1 MHIIVTGAAGVLG
14 QSVVEHLEQAGHQVS
29 AFVSHASS
37 GAATQYAADLR
48 DPQTARDAVNAA
60 TRDHGPVDALVH
72 LVGAFNWI
80 PIADSTIDDWMSLYA
95 INVGTT
101 INMVHAV
108 TPHMPDGGAIVC
120 VGAASAQPA
129 GAGMAPYG
137 AAKSGVARVV
147 EALSQELRERHIRV
161 NAVAPAIIDTPRNR
175 TDMPDADYGA
185 WTTPAAIAETIAF
198 LTSPA
203 SRAIN
208 GAVVPVTN
216 AA

>member
-14 QSVVEHLEQAGHQVS
+14 QSVVEHLKQAGHQVS

-37 GAATQYAADLR
+37 GAATEYSADLR
-48 DPQTARDAVNAA
+48 DPQAARDAVNAA
-60 TRDHGPVDALVH
+60 TQAHGPVDALVH